1 MSSFMDNKPK
11 IIITGSGSLVAHSLI
26 PQLLESSFTLLLLG
40 RRRRYA
46 DEANITCLPVD
57 LDNKDER
64 LTVVKLLATETKPF
78 VFIHLAP
85 IWLLPN
91 FLQELL
97 AAGVLLSRLV
107 AFSSTSRLVKLNS
120 EVVEDRNLAAR
131 LAEGENELITFCAD
145 KIPWTIFR
153 PTLIYDGRR
162 DKNIAFIR
170 SFIRRF
176 GFFPV
181 AGPATGLRQPV
192 HVDDL
197 AAAVMA
203 VLDNRQT
210 YNTIYNLGGG
220 ETLTYRKMVSSIF
233 QGLGKRERIISLPP
247 VLFLSLVRLV
257 RLFRPRLGVSP
268 AMVRRMNE
276 DLSFDFRTAVRD
288 FAYQPR
294 RFRC

>member
-1 MSSFMDNKPK
+1 MNNKPK
-11 IIITGSGSLVAHSLI
+11 IIITGSGSLVAHFLI
-26 PQLLESSFTLLLLG
+26 PRLLKSSFSLFVLG
-40 RRRRYA
+40 RHCRYE
-46 DEANITCLPVD
+46 DEAQITFLPVD
-57 LDNKDER
+57 LDRKDER
-64 LTVVKLLATETKPF
+64 FAVIKHLATETEPL

-107 AFSSTSRLVKLNS
+107 AFSSSSRVVKQHSSDL
-120 EVVEDRNLAAR
+120 EERNLARR
-131 LAEGENELITFCAD
+131 LAEGEDRVKILCAD
-145 KIPWTIFR
+145 HLPWTIFR

-181 AGPATGLRQPV
+181 AAPASGRRQPV
-192 HVDDL
+192 HADDV

-203 VLDNRQT
+203 VLANRQT
-210 YNTIYNLGGG
+210 YNTIYNLVGG
-220 ETLTYRKMVSSIF
+220 ETLTYRQMVSRIF
-233 QGLGKRERIISLPP
+233 AGLGKKERIIALPP
-247 VLFLSLVRLV
+247 ALFLSFVRLV

-276 DLSFDFRTAVRD
+276 DLSFDFRAAARD

-294 RFRC
+294 GFWC

>member
-1 MSSFMDNKPK
+1 MNNKPK

-26 PQLLESSFTLLLLG
+26 PRLLKSSFALFVLG
-40 RRRRYA
+40 RHRRYE
-46 DEANITCLPVD
+46 DEADITFLPVD
-57 LDNKDER
+57 LDRKAER
-64 LTVVKLLATETKPF
+64 LAVVKLLATETDPI

-91 FLQELL
+91 LLQELL

-107 AFSSTSRLVKLNS
+107 AFSSTSRLVKQRSNDL
-120 EVVEDRNLAAR
+120 EERNLAVR
-131 LAEGENELITFCAD
+131 LAEGED
-145 KIPWTIFR
+145 KVNALCPDHLPWTIFR
-153 PTLIYDGRR
+153 PTLIYDCRR

-220 ETLTYRKMVSSIF
+220 ETLTYRQMVSRIF

-247 VLFLSLVRLV
+247 ALFLSLVRLA
-257 RLFRPRLGVSP
+257 RLCRPHLGVSP
-268 AMVRRMNE
+268 AMVQRMNE

-294 RFRC
+294 RFQC

>member
-1 MSSFMDNKPK
+1 MNSKPK
-11 IIITGSGSLVAHSLI
+11 IIVTGSGSLVAHSLI
-26 PQLLESSFTLLLLG
+26 PQLLESSFTLLLPG
-40 RRRRYA
+40 RRRCYA
-46 DEANITCLPVD
+46 DVANITCLQVD
-57 LDNKDER
+57 LDNKAER
-64 LTVVKLLATETKPF
+64 LAAVKLLATETKPF

-97 AAGVLLSRLV
+97 AAGVLLSRLM

-120 EVVEDRNLAAR
+120 EVVEERNLAVR
-131 LAEGENELITFCAD
+131 LAEGENKLITFCAD

-192 HVDDL
+192 HADDL

-220 ETLTYRKMVSSIF
+220 ETLTYRKMVSVIF
-233 QGLGKRERIISLPP
+233 QSLGKRERIISLPP

-268 AMVRRMNE
+268 AMVQRMND
-276 DLSFDFRTAVRD
+276 DLSFDFQPAVRD

-294 RFRC
+294 RFKC